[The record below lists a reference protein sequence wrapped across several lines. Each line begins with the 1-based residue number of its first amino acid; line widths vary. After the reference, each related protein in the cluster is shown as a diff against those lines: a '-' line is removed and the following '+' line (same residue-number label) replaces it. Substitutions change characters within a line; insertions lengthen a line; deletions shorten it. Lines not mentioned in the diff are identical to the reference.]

1 MEENRGNDTASESGI
16 ALVMVMIVALAILL
30 FVTGVSFLMLKG
42 LRASVIHKE
51 FASVYEAA
59 NGGVEH
65 AAGLIATHWQGGS
78 VTGMGKYD
86 GNQETVLNCS
96 SSTDSFIV
104 ATLSADGK
112 YKVEITVS
120 CLGKQAIPGA
130 GGALA
135 FPPPKGLSGG
145 GSPVWYIFYSIVA
158 TAEESENP
166 KNRGRTEAVYKIP
179 A

>member
-1 MEENRGNDTASESGI
+1 MEENRGDNTASESGI

-30 FVTGVSFLMLKG
+30 FVTGVSFLMMKG

-51 FASVYEAA
+51 FASVYDAA

-65 AAGLIATHWQGGS
+65 AAGLITTHWQGGS
-78 VTGMGKYD
+78 LAGLGKFE
-86 GNQETVLNCS
+86 GNHDTVLNCS
-96 SSTDSFIV
+96 STDSFII
-104 ATLSADGK
+104 ATHSAEGK
-112 YKVEITVS
+112 YRVEITVS
-120 CLGKQAIPGA
+120 CFGKQAIPGA

-158 TAEESENP
+158 TAEETEGS

>member
-96 SSTDSFIV
+96 SSTDSFII
-104 ATLSADGK
+104 ATHSADGK

-158 TAEESENP
+158 TAEDSSNP

>member
-1 MEENRGNDTASESGI
+1 MEENRRNDTAPESGI

-30 FVTGVSFLMLKG
+30 FVTGVSFLMMKG

-51 FASVYEAA
+51 FASVYDAA

-65 AAGLIATHWQGGS
+65 AAGIIATHWQGGS
-78 VTGMGKYD
+78 LIGMGKYE

-96 SSTDSFIV
+96 SSTDSFII
-104 ATLSADGK
+104 ATHSADGK
-112 YKVEITVS
+112 YRVEITVS

-135 FPPPKGLSGG
+135 FPPPTGVSGG
-145 GSPVWYIFYSIVA
+145 GSPVWYIFYSIIA
-158 TAEESENP
+158 TAEESESP
-166 KNRGRTEAVYKIP
+166 KNRGRTEAVYRIP